1 MPEVDGEI
9 TRLLVAWSGGDQAA
23 LDHLMPRVETEL
35 RRIARRHFARE
46 DAGHTLQ
53 PTALVNELY
62 LRLVDRR
69 SVRWNNRA
77 HFFGFAAQ
85 AMRRILVDH
94 ARVRDAEK
102 RGQGRRNLS
111 LEEIDEASVTR
122 EIDLVALDDALTSLA
137 EIDPRQSRL
146 VELRYFGG
154 LTHEEVAEV
163 LGISPRTAYREWR
176 TARLWLKHALCA
188 EAGEPPGSPP

>member
-1 MPEVDGEI
+1 MAETDGEI
-9 TRLLVAWSGGDQAA
+9 TQLLLAWSGGDRAA
-23 LDHLMPRVETEL
+23 FDHLMPRVEAEL
-35 RRIARRHFARE
+35 RRIARRHFSRE

-69 SVRWNNRA
+69 RVRWSNRA

-111 LEEIDEASVTR
+111 LEEVDEASVKR
-122 EIDLVALDDALTSLA
+122 EVDLVALDDALRSLA

-154 LTHEEVAEV
+154 LTNEEVAEV

-176 TARLWLKHALCA
+176 TARLWLKQALSG
-188 EAGEPPGSPP
+188 EAGEAPGSPR